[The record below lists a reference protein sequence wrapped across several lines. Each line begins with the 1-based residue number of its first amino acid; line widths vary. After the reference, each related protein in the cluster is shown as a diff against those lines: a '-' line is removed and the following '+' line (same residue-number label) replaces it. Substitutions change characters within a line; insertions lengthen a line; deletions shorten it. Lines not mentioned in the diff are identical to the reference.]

1 MEKIKINSNFKFTFD
16 TDVDLRRAELTG
28 YIESYDIVR
37 ICVKRLDNGNQVDFP
52 IKTREDYFET
62 VASLNERSN
71 EYDMVEI
78 YQDTHMFDMYS
89 SGLDRMDNSH
99 FKEIKVMLDYTFEEI
114 KGKMIFL
121 KLDED
126 GDTATEYFEVNTIED
141 YQELEQ
147 IVDEY
152 SENGILDEYWIY
164 QD

>member
-1 MEKIKINSNFKFTFD
+1 
-16 TDVDLRRAELTG
+16 
-28 YIESYDIVR
+28 
-37 ICVKRLDNGNQVDFP
+37 
-52 IKTREDYFET
+52 
-62 VASLNERSN
+62 
-71 EYDMVEI
+71 
-78 YQDTHMFDMYS
+78 
-89 SGLDRMDNSH
+89 MDNSH